1 MNASKLQSDLLVLVI
16 NLDRSP
22 ERLARM
28 TERLSQL
35 PLTWERLPAIDGA
48 LIPVIRAEEVDE
60 EKYKRQHGKP
70 LARAEIGCYLSH
82 VQAMRQFLRTDK
94 KYLLLFEDDA
104 SPEPDFMRVIEQL
117 LEVPEQWDVVKLS
130 GFHNPYVI
138 HSNHLINGYVFGV
151 PTTRHCNTAAVLYN
165 RKAAQQ
171 FIECM
176 LPMSLPFDHALEQP
190 WLYDVKLRV
199 VKPSPV
205 QAGDG
210 AESTIVGTKTQ
221 KFKWY
226 RRLGTYGFRIKNELQ
241 RLVWSVWQ

>member
-117 LEVPEQWDVVKLS
+117 LTPQCA
-130 GFHNPYVI
+130 YRI
-138 HSNHLINGYVFGV
+138 
-151 PTTRHCNTAAVLYN
+151 
-165 RKAAQQ
+165 
-171 FIECM
+171 
-176 LPMSLPFDHALEQP
+176 
-190 WLYDVKLRV
+190 
-199 VKPSPV
+199 
-205 QAGDG
+205 
-210 AESTIVGTKTQ
+210 TKTKVITFQ
-221 KFKWY
+221 PFNKSSLIPC
-226 RRLGTYGFRIKNELQ
+226 R
-241 RLVWSVWQ
+241 